1 MFSGLD
7 ALHELTSSKS
17 YQLRVD
23 ISDWAGLTA
32 HVLHA
37 SITVADETDF
47 YRLALGEILDGE
59 AGIKHRGMKKNY
71 YSFPGLVVLNSCSFW
86 LK

>member
-1 MFSGLD
+1 MSLHFVSGLD

-23 ISDWAGLTA
+23 ISDWDGLTA

-37 SITVADETDF
+37 TITVADESDF
-47 YRLALGEILDGE
+47 YRLTLGEILDGE
-59 AGIKHRGMKKNY
+59 AGIASNLQHI
-71 YSFPGLVVLNSCSFW
+71 SSSLQILS
-86 LK
+86 